1 LRNPGTPWLRRTGQY
16 RATVGRGPRPFV
28 CRCSVPKKQSISS
41 PSAPL
46 RRADVAIIGRHRALL
61 QRADGASRRFDHDIQ
76 AGDECHRACA
86 LPEAPLRRHCDRHD
100 SISRPI
106 MRSAPTRLCTR
117 LPGGSYTPSGNKNCD
132 AGCCPVAWSLYRR
145 DRAQRSRR
153 TRLHEL
159 RRGGVGQTGVKVRWA
174 RGSVALAADDNISS
188 PCFDETSN
196 RTTRRNFSAPA
207 EITGPG
213 RHFAPSAAQSHRCK
227 SETSRGHQPA
237 RHGRGR

>member
-1 LRNPGTPWLRRTGQY
+1 MASSNRPVSGHGWSRTQTFCLSVLG
-16 RATVGRGPRPFV
+16 AEEAVDFFAVG
-28 CRCSVPKKQSISS
+28 
-41 PSAPL
+41 AL

-153 TRLHEL
+153 TRLHES
-159 RRGGVGQTGVKVRWA
+159 RRGGVGQTGVKVRTDWSEGA
-174 RGSVALAADDNISS
+174 MGSGLGG
-188 PCFDETSN
+188 
-196 RTTRRNFSAPA
+196 
-207 EITGPG
+207 TGG
-213 RHFAPSAAQSHRCK
+213 
-227 SETSRGHQPA
+227 
-237 RHGRGR
+237 